1 MCAEGFAL
9 SAKRRVVKP
18 EQVRLRRWRVIDYEL
33 AEWGLRRGMVY
44 FVEGVKRSTAH
55 SAAKRLSRRLG
66 FKVIARPA
74 YLENDDGT
82 RITGYAF
89 IRGDLGEFVRVELET
104 EGGEEE
110 D

>member
-1 MCAEGFAL
+1 VPARG
-9 SAKRRVVKP
+9 RIVKP
-18 EQVRLRRWRVIDYEL
+18 ERVRLRRWRVIDYEL
-33 AEWGLRRGMVY
+33 AEWALRQGLVY

-55 SAAKRLSRRLG
+55 SAAKRLSKRLG
-66 FKVIARPA
+66 FKVSAEPA

-89 IRGDLGEFVRVELET
+89 IRGDLDEFVRVRSEV